1 MPHEQMD
8 EQQVSAYLHMDLR
21 KVVKLAARGQLPC
34 RKVGGRFVFHKGEVD
49 HWVEEQIHELPKER
63 LADIEK
69 GVTKHHGF
77 EERSLLVWP
86 LVTAGTM
93 VVPMDAR
100 TGDAVM
106 RKLVDAA
113 DQAGVVYGKEDLL
126 KEVRQREE
134 LCSTAIAPGVALPHP
149 RHPVPYDI
157 SCSFIVVGLTSSGV
171 PFGAADGTLTRL
183 FFLICCKD
191 DRTHLHVLARLA
203 QMLHDEVDL
212 SNMISADD
220 ADELGQI
227 ILECEKRVRLGA

>member
-34 RKVGGRFVFHKGEVD
+34 RKVGGRFVFHMGEVD

-86 LVTAGTM
+86 LVTAGTL

-100 TGDAVM
+100 TGDAAL
-106 RKLVDAA
+106 RKLVDHA

-126 KEVRQREE
+126 KEVRERED

-157 SCSFIVVGLTSSGV
+157 SCSFIVAGLTSSGV

-203 QMLHDEVDL
+203 QMLHNEVDL
-212 SNMISADD
+212 SNMVSADD
-220 ADELGQI
+220 AAELGQI

>member
-34 RKVGGRFVFHKGEVD
+34 RKVGGRFVFHKGEVE

-86 LVTAGTM
+86 LVTAGTL

-100 TGDAVM
+100 TGDAVL
-106 RKLVDAA
+106 RKLVDHA
-113 DQAGVVYGKEDLL
+113 DKAGVVYGKEDLL
-126 KEVRQREE
+126 KEVRAREE

-149 RHPVPYDI
+149 RQPVPYDI
-157 SCSFIVVGLTSSGV
+157 SCSFIVAGLTSSGV
-171 PFGAADGTLTRL
+171 PFGAADGTLSRL

-203 QMLHDEVDL
+203 QMLHNEVDL

-220 ADELGQI
+220 AGELGSI

>member
-86 LVTAGTM
+86 LVTAGVL

-100 TGDAVM
+100 TGDAVL
-106 RKLVDAA
+106 RKLVDHA

-126 KEVRQREE
+126 KEVRAREE

-157 SCSFIVVGLTSSGV
+157 SCSFIAAGLTSSGV
-171 PFGAADGTLTRL
+171 PFGAADGTLSRL

-203 QMLHDEVDL
+203 QMLHNEVDL

-220 ADELGQI
+220 PDELGAI